1 MEIKDF
7 SISFII
13 KSLVGFNNIPV
24 VLKEENH
31 YLYGQIFTTLLCLII
46 ELVIVLLYISSYLLM
61 KDMILVIIHIINFCI
76 VLLSYLFF
84 IRKPVKR
91 KALVSNITIFI
102 QFFSALTI
110 VLLTGGIESSALIWF
125 PFLPA
130 IMVFMNGIKNAI
142 IWLVLSLFLFL
153 YLYLGQS
160 LNLDTVII
168 GYSSTTDR
176 FLDIVMMAFTAL
188 FIISGID
195 ISRKRTFKKLEDIQ
209 SELKILATTDPLT
222 GLFNRRC
229 FEDRAEA
236 EIKRSIRYNKSL
248 TVIMADLDYF
258 KQINDTFGHKAGDY
272 VLKEISK
279 IIRKSLRDI
288 DLIGRYGGE
297 EFIMLFP
304 ELDQTTS
311 LIVAE
316 RLREE
321 IENTVIS
328 VKEKTVKITISIG
341 ITELSGGDKYSL
353 DTLTHRADEALY
365 KSKENGRNIITI
377 WNENI

>member
-1 MEIKDF
+1 MNIKDF
-7 SISFII
+7 SISFI

-24 VLKEENH
+24 ELKEENH

-46 ELVIVLLYISSYLLM
+46 ELVIVLLYISTYLLM
-61 KDMILVIIHIINFCI
+61 QDKILVIIHIINFSI

-84 IRKPVKR
+84 IKNPVKR

-130 IMVFMNGIKNAI
+130 IMVFMNGIKNAV
-142 IWLVLSLFLFL
+142 IWLALSIFLFL
-153 YLYLGQS
+153 YLYFVQS
-160 LNLDTVII
+160 LNLNTVII
-168 GYSSTTDR
+168 GHSTITDR
-176 FLDIVMMAFTAL
+176 FLDIIMMAFTAIL
-188 FIISGID
+188 VISGID
-195 ISRKRTFKKLEDIQ
+195 ISRKRTFKKLEDTQ

-248 TVIMADLDYF
+248 TVIMADLDHF
-258 KQINDTFGHKAGDY
+258 KKINDNFGHKVGDHA
-272 VLKEISK
+272 LKEVAK

-311 LIVAE
+311 LTVAE
-316 RLREE
+316 RLRKE

-328 VKEKTVKITISIG
+328 VKERTVKITVSLG
-341 ITELSGGDKYSL
+341 ITELSKGSKYSL

-365 KSKENGRNIITI
+365 KSKDNGRNMITI
-377 WNENI
+377 WDEDI